1 MISNGP
7 RPTFFGGFFF
17 FPPVCTVECGQPAK
31 EPERRGLGAP
41 GEGGGRAAR
50 KVRAPHPSV
59 TDKQSAARPAC
70 AAPSRLLARRAGEGT
85 GALKEAWAS
94 ACVCPAASEERGW
107 APRPAS
113 SRAETRPPSPSAGTR
128 GKRTG
133 APTRRSS
140 LIAPSSPPR
149 ESGSPPRLGSQPGVG
164 PPSGYCTADRGA
176 SPALPAAI
184 PSLRL
189 QGKRL
194 SLSGPPGWGQ
204 REAPRHFR
212 AGPSLGERTSRVLLV
227 CFFIPLH
234 PQRQVRLLQTQRQ
247 PWRGAG
253 PQPGQW
259 APPWRRR
266 PRVPTPQP
274 RPCILNWLLGH

>member
-1 MISNGP
+1 M
-7 RPTFFGGFFF
+7 
-17 FPPVCTVECGQPAK
+17 
-31 EPERRGLGAP
+31 
-41 GEGGGRAAR
+41 
-50 KVRAPHPSV
+50 
-59 TDKQSAARPAC
+59 
-70 AAPSRLLARRAGEGT
+70 
-85 GALKEAWAS
+85 S

-113 SRAETRPPSPSAGTR
+113 SRAETRPPSPSAGIR

-140 LIAPSSPPR
+140 LIAPSSPPQ
-149 ESGSPPRLGSQPGVG
+149 ESGSLPRLGSRPGVG

-204 REAPRHFR
+204 REAPRHCR
-212 AGPSLGERTSRVLLV
+212 AGPSLWVKGLPGFCLFVFLSPSTPKGRCVCSRHKCSPGEKQVHSQASGPLFGGGGPAFPPPTLTRHSELAARSLEPKAQPPLDSFLTVPSTPPHPLSFSSKQCWQTGVGRPPLWTPGLL
-227 CFFIPLH
+227 
-234 PQRQVRLLQTQRQ
+234 
-247 PWRGAG
+247 
-253 PQPGQW
+253 
-259 APPWRRR
+259 
-266 PRVPTPQP
+266 
-274 RPCILNWLLGH
+274 

>member
-1 MISNGP
+1 M
-7 RPTFFGGFFF
+7 FFF
-17 FPPVCTVECGQPAK
+17 FFFFLFAQLNVANLQRS
-31 EPERRGLGAP
+31 RRGGGWGP
-41 GEGGGRAAR
+41 RGRGGGRGAR
-50 KVRAPHPSV
+50 KVRAPHPSS
-59 TDKQSAARPAC
+59 DKQTVRGLTGLRCVKSSSC
-70 AAPSRLLARRAGEGT
+70 AERRGGNRGAERGLGE
-85 GALKEAWAS
+85 S
-94 ACVCPAASEERGW
+94 ACVCPAASEESGW

-128 GKRTG
+128 READWG
-133 APTRRSS
+133 ADAQVKPHC
-140 LIAPSSPPR
+140 PPSPPQ
-149 ESGSPPRLGSQPGVG
+149 ESGSPPRLGSRPGVG

-176 SPALPAAI
+176 SPASPAAI

-204 REAPRHFR
+204 REAPRR
-212 AGPSLGERTSRVLLV
+212 SELAPSVDERIYRVLSV
-227 CFFIPLH
+227 CLFFIPLH
-234 PQRQVRLLQTQRQ
+234 PQRQVRLLQTQMR
-247 PWRGAG
+247 PRRGAG